1 MRASSILLAVASG
14 AALLAASTALAQPA
28 PPPSPPVIQQIY
40 ACGAVTEPTARL
52 ACYDA
57 AVGALKTAEAQGQ
70 FAAVDA
76 AGVHRIEREAFGFS
90 MPSLPRLG
98 LPGFGRGP
106 DGVTVEPTAEV
117 AMTIRRI
124 GRMDGHTAFV
134 MDNGQTW
141 LAIEN
146 TENRLARSGAA
157 VEIRRASLGSYLM
170 KVRGGGAALRV
181 RRAE

>member
-1 MRASSILLAVASG
+1 MRATSILLALATG
-14 AALLAASTALAQPA
+14 AALLAASPALAQPA
-28 PPPSPPVIQQIY
+28 APASPQVIQQVY
-40 ACGAVTEPTARL
+40 ACAEITDATARL

-57 AVGALKTAEAQGQ
+57 AVGAMKTAQTGGQ

-76 AGVHRIEREAFGFS
+76 AGVHRLEREAFGFS

-98 LPGFGRGP
+98 LPGFGRGAQ
-106 DGVTVEPTAEV
+106 EAEQTDKV
-117 AMTIRRI
+117 AMSIRRV

-141 LAIEN
+141 LVIDDGADN
-146 TENRLARSGAA
+146 WRARSGAA

-170 KVRGGGAALRV
+170 KVIGGGAALRV
-181 RRAE
+181 RRSE